1 MHMHSP
7 SMLAIIP
14 LQDWFSIDGNIR
26 RNNPVEERINVP
38 ANPRNYWRYRMHITI
53 EDLLKNS
60 DFNERVFELVRSG
73 GRE

>member
-60 DFNERVFELVRSG
+60 NFNERVFELVRSG

>member
-1 MHMHSP
+1 
-7 SMLAIIP
+7 MLAIIP

-60 DFNERVFELVRSG
+60 DFNERIFELVRSG

>member
-1 MHMHSP
+1 MHSP

-60 DFNERVFELVRSG
+60 NFNERVFELVRSG

>member
-1 MHMHSP
+1 MHSP

-60 DFNERVFELVRSG
+60 DFNERIFELVRSG

>member
-1 MHMHSP
+1 
-7 SMLAIIP
+7 MLAIIP
-14 LQDWFSIDGNIR
+14 LQDWLSIDGNIR

-60 DFNERVFELVRSG
+60 NFNERVFELVRSG

>member
-26 RNNPVEERINVP
+26 RNNHVEERINVP

-53 EDLLKNS
+53 EDLLKYS

>member
-1 MHMHSP
+1 MHSP